1 MKGRERSEEGRA
13 GAMVLAGRQTDSA
26 AAEATSCEAEGCHTK
41 PEHLHQVRP
50 NSRTSA
56 SLGLRPIRR
65 PHEF

>member
-1 MKGRERSEEGRA
+1 
-13 GAMVLAGRQTDSA
+13 MVLAGRQTDSA
-26 AAEATSCEAEGCHTK
+26 AAEATSCPVAEGCHTM

-56 SLGLRPIRR
+56 SFGLRPISR